1 MRRPSA
7 LPGFVRARSNDSTR
21 TESGLALL
29 GGLLLF
35 AVADTS
41 FFRPDR
47 ADYVYVAAVLATVLS
62 VSVLFN
68 LHPGPVK
75 LTVHAIG
82 TAVIVALVGTAAQA
96 ATVLPTLAAVCTSL
110 IVMAATRVGTGQILP
125 LVGLVGVA
133 FGFVLR
139 TGGAS
144 WFLVALGTVS
154 MITMFL
160 ASNSF
165 VFKYRR
171 DLERAAGMA
180 RRAAGVDALTGL
192 SNRRGL
198 AEQAGRVLEAA
209 REGNVLVGVLVADVD
224 HFKQV
229 NDVHGHRVGD
239 DVLRAVA
246 DVLRQAV
253 RPEDLLVRLGGEE
266 FCVVLSVGSADG
278 LHAAAERIRERVVQ
292 LTEPVPVTVSVGGVF
307 AAPPEPPT
315 PDDEMLYDL
324 IDRADR
330 LMYAAKQ
337 AGRDRVHVA
346 PSALHVRA
354 VHPCAS

>member
-180 RRAAGVDALTGL
+180 RSWNGSGL
-192 SNRRGL
+192 CLKTMRTSS
-198 AEQAGRVLEAA
+198 
-209 REGNVLVGVLVADVD
+209 
-224 HFKQV
+224 
-229 NDVHGHRVGD
+229 
-239 DVLRAVA
+239 
-246 DVLRQAV
+246 
-253 RPEDLLVRLGGEE
+253 P
-266 FCVVLSVGSADG
+266 
-278 LHAAAERIRERVVQ
+278 
-292 LTEPVPVTVSVGGVF
+292 
-307 AAPPEPPT
+307 
-315 PDDEMLYDL
+315 
-324 IDRADR
+324 
-330 LMYAAKQ
+330 
-337 AGRDRVHVA
+337 
-346 PSALHVRA
+346 
-354 VHPCAS
+354 

>member
-7 LPGFVRARSNDSTR
+7 LLVFVRARSNDSTR
-21 TESGLALL
+21 TEAGLALL

-47 ADYVYVAAVLATVLS
+47 VDYVYVAAVLATLLS

-68 LHPGPVK
+68 LRPGPVR
-75 LTVHAIG
+75 LTGHAIG
-82 TAVIVALVGTAAQA
+82 TAVVVALVGTAAQA

-110 IVMAATRVGTGQILP
+110 VVMAATRMDTGQILP
-125 LVGLVGVA
+125 LVGLVGIA
-133 FGFVLR
+133 FGFVLS

-154 MITMFL
+154 MITMLL
-160 ASNSF
+160 ASNYF

-198 AEQAGRVLEAA
+198 AEQADASWTRPGRAM
-209 REGNVLVGVLVADVD
+209 RWWGSG
-224 HFKQV
+224 
-229 NDVHGHRVGD
+229 GGR
-239 DVLRAVA
+239 
-246 DVLRQAV
+246 
-253 RPEDLLVRLGGEE
+253 RPLQRG
-266 FCVVLSVGSADG
+266 
-278 LHAAAERIRERVVQ
+278 Q
-292 LTEPVPVTVSVGGVF
+292 
-307 AAPPEPPT
+307 
-315 PDDEMLYDL
+315 
-324 IDRADR
+324 
-330 LMYAAKQ
+330 
-337 AGRDRVHVA
+337 
-346 PSALHVRA
+346 
-354 VHPCAS
+354 